1 MNKDIYIYEKN
12 IDNKPDYTDSIILIT
27 ETELWINLEDIIS
40 CNIDWNGE
48 NIFFKNKKRYPKND
62 TLKKYKI
69 DSKILKKEFSKQKFY
84 TRLKIAKEQMF
95 PREYTLFLKEFPN
108 FLTSKENIEQID
120 FLLKFMDK
128 VPRSHW
134 KEIIKMRKYDRPKNF
149 NIKKAKLFL
158 VHYFPWGPEIIN
170 CIQNAKW
177 DWGESPEDYNR
188 TQIHNDLLRQKQK
201 DFQRA
206 RSQFRKHR

>member
-1 MNKDIYIYEKN
+1 MNKDIYMWEN

-27 ETELWINLEDIIS
+27 ETELWINLEDTIP
-40 CNIDWNGE
+40 CDIDWNSD

-62 TLKKYKI
+62 TLKEYKI
-69 DSKILKKEFSKQKFY
+69 DRKVLNKEFSKQKFC

-95 PREYTLFLKEFPN
+95 PKEYTLFLREFPH
-108 FLTSKENIEQID
+108 FLTSKEKIEQID

-134 KEIIKMRKYDRPKNF
+134 KEIIKMRKYDRPKHF
-149 NIKKAKLFL
+149 DIKKAKRFL

-177 DWGESPEDYNR
+177 DWGESPEDYKR
-188 TQIHNDLLRQKQK
+188 TQIHDDLLKQKQQ
-201 DFQRA
+201 DFQWG